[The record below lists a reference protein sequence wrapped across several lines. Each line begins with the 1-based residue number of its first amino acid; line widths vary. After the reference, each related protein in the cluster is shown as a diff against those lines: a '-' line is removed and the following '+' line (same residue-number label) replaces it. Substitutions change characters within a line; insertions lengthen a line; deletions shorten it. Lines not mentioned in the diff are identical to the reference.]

1 MRFLSAFLFSS
12 AAIAGPLSVRDSFV
26 NGGLFTRQDTC
37 VRTESTPDP
46 AQMQP
51 IIVRGLLVSGNAESY
66 QISFSLQN
74 KNTDAISTCRGTLSE
89 DTDEQWMNCDK
100 ADLGATVKSSY
111 NTDENSWKGGV
122 QIVTM
127 TVYWQHVK
135 AYVSATASVP
145 RYHLLMRNLVAKFA
159 PMSLSRTT
167 PSPTAILSLLAAR
180 LATQATP
187 ARRVTTSLARP
198 RTTTLCRSSSSVRAT
213 SLRSSQASRA
223 GVATRETAAVQT
235 AAVQTADRAADRA
248 SLSSVLFET
257 TRINWDFQ
265 QSRFQ
270 VRVHNGVIYLCS
282 SRYSST
288 CLKAACVK
296 ILIIALYQT

>member
-46 AQMQP
+46 AQMEP

-111 NTDENSWKGGV
+111 NTDENSWKGGA

-135 AYVSATASVP
+135 ACKICTDVTVTYYAIANG
-145 RYHLLMRNLVAKFA
+145 NLV
-159 PMSLSRTT
+159 T
-167 PSPTAILSLLAAR
+167 PCSETGDPGNPGQEGDNLTCQAQNDYTLQIKQFCEGDQPPELAS
-180 LATQATP
+180 QQGG
-187 ARRVTTSLARP
+187 SGDQGGSSSG
-198 RTTTLCRSSSSVRAT
+198 SSSS
-213 SLRSSQASRA
+213 SGSGKLLLR
-223 GVATRETAAVQT
+223 VV
-235 AAVQTADRAADRA
+235 
-248 SLSSVLFET
+248 
-257 TRINWDFQ
+257 
-265 QSRFQ
+265 
-270 VRVHNGVIYLCS
+270 
-282 SRYSST
+282 
-288 CLKAACVK
+288 
-296 ILIIALYQT
+296 